1 VFSHFGHLGDYHG
14 DYAALFIIVMWR
26 IQDKTKN
33 TKKTVLYT
41 CVHKT
46 THVSGVRTQ
55 RRTALIW
62 AFYSLYTHTHKA
74 YLICVSSLSLV
85 CDV

>member
-1 VFSHFGHLGDYHG
+1 MAITRLYSLLLCGGSK
-14 DYAALFIIVMWR
+14 INN
-26 IQDKTKN
+26 KKKKKK
-33 TKKTVLYT
+33 KKTVLYT

>member
-1 VFSHFGHLGDYHG
+1 MFSHFGHLGDYHG

-33 TKKTVLYT
+33 KTKLYT
-41 CVHKT
+41 VRVCT
-46 THVSGVRTQ
+46 RQHVSGVRTQ